1 MKRAISTALF
11 LSTATAGQAQ
21 DLLQADSVWLRDAAA
36 VLEARVAATPLTG
49 TAKNVILI
57 VGDGNDVAATYATRL
72 YMGQKAGGFGDEF
85 VLPQDTFANVA
96 LIKTYLPNAQTPDS
110 APTATA
116 LNTGV
121 KTDDGVI
128 GLDEDAN
135 LEDCA
140 TFAGNELTSLAEIAT
155 AAGKSVGN
163 VTTTRITHATP
174 AAVYARTVARDW
186 ESSVPEGCTAQ
197 KDIAQQLVE
206 AMDKGIIDVAMG
218 GGRREFLPSNM
229 QGEEG
234 DGGNRK
240 DGLNL
245 IAAGMDKGW
254 AYAWNK
260 ETAAALPLDG
270 SKPIL
275 ALFEGSH
282 MQYEAD
288 RTDEPSLAE
297 MTEAAIKALSTNQN
311 GFFLQIEGGRIDHA
325 LHDGNLA
332 RAVADGEAMA
342 KAIQMADDMT
352 NDEDTLIIVTA
363 DHGHNLAFN
372 GYCGRGSSIL
382 GLCME
387 IDPNGVAAKDTPNLA
402 ADGKPYTVAGFVNGP
417 GAIVTELADGSWVG
431 NRPTVTEEEAES
443 LDYLQQSSVPTDSE
457 THSGVDIQAYAK
469 GPWAHLVGGVV
480 EQNYLF
486 NVMTYAMSAK

>member
-1 MKRAISTALF
+1 MSRIASVMLC
-11 LSTATAGQAQ
+11 LSTATAVQAQ
-21 DLLQADSVWLRDAAA
+21 ELLQADSVWLQDAQAI
-36 VLEARVAATPLTG
+36 LDARVAATPLTG
-49 TAKNVILI
+49 TAKNIILI

-85 VLPQDTFANVA
+85 VLPQETFPNVA
-96 LIKTYLPNAQTPDS
+96 LVKTYLPNAQTPDS

-116 LNTGV
+116 LNSGV
-121 KTDDGVI
+121 KTDDGII

-135 LEDCA
+135 FEDCA
-140 TFAGNELTSLAEIAT
+140 TVTGNELTSLAEIAT

-163 VTTTRITHATP
+163 ITTTRITHATP

-186 ESSVPEGCTAQ
+186 EEKVPEGCTTQ
-197 KDIAQQLVE
+197 KDIASQLID

-218 GGRREFLPSNM
+218 GGRRAFLPSNM

-234 DGGNRK
+234 D
-240 DGLNL
+240 DGRREDGRNL
-245 IAAGMDKGW
+245 IAEGMALGW

-260 ETAAALPLDG
+260 ESAAALPTDG

-275 ALFEGSH
+275 GLFESSH

-297 MTEAAIKALSTNQN
+297 MTEIAIKSLSTNQN
-311 GFFLQIEGGRIDHA
+311 GFFLQIEAGRIDHA
-325 LHDGNLA
+325 LHAGNLA
-332 RAVADGEAMA
+332 RVLADGEALA
-342 KAIQMADDMT
+342 AAVKMADDMT
-352 NDEDTLIIVTA
+352 DDADTLIIVTA
-363 DHGHNLAFN
+363 DHAHGLAFN
-372 GYCGRGSSIL
+372 GYCGRGSPIL

-387 IDPNGVAAKDTPNLA
+387 IDPLGGAAKATPNLG
-402 ADGKPYTVAGFVNGP
+402 ADGKPYTVAGFINGP
-417 GAIVTELADGSWVG
+417 GAIVTEQADGTWTG
-431 NRPTVTEEEAES
+431 TRPEVTAEEAAG
-443 LDYLQQSSVPTDSE
+443 LDYLQQATVPLESE
-457 THSGVDIQAYAK
+457 THAGVDIQAYAK

-486 NVMTYAMSAK
+486 NVMQYAMSAK